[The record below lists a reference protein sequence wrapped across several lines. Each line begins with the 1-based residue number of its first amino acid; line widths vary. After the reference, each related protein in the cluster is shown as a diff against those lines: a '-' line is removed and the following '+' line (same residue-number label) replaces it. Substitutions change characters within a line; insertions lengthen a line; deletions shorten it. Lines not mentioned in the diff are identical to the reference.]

1 MVVLEAQ
8 QSQISAPVKET
19 SISQD
24 QETREKIRHREQHP
38 DYRYQPRR
46 HKKNKSSL
54 GESPTSAT
62 SVRCDNCGGWSM
74 PSPSSA
80 ATTSPI
86 QPIQPS
92 AAAPASAPIMNNNRQ
107 LPVVNNLS
115 LASPTRRSSTRHYP
129 TNINIPPIAQDS
141 EMPEDR
147 MDISPPKRRRFTNG
161 AYVPIPPQVQ
171 AANAYTMRSPYRE
184 SFGHPDAHRRWQA
197 QAQAQSMVAGP
208 RSAVQPPPTGR
219 VDGSLT
225 LPPLQPQTDRR
236 SIDSGRSLEEII
248 MNMDPLIKMKVL
260 GRISPP
266 FKGAKTSSS
275 SDTVRGAVIAVEG
288 DNQGVVN
295 AVVRW
300 LEEYLGRGK
309 ELSVKTAKGPGA
321 PETGKT
327 ILLLDY
333 LHLIHDWHNKSKE
346 MIETITKPVEAPE
359 EPQPDKDDDD
369 KDAATTTAATSTT
382 RSRIPV
388 VILQHYQ
395 LFTCNSWA
403 CRIQVED
410 AYGAPEHWQ
419 WIATLWRGIIGPDIT
434 IYVKDANAEEMAKEK
449 DVELR
454 EDIRAIVVRREKGP
468 GPLQGDVEDKSLRR
482 LGFEVGE
489 WIRSVSR
496 PRDV

>member
-1 MVVLEAQ
+1 
-8 QSQISAPVKET
+8 
-19 SISQD
+19 
-24 QETREKIRHREQHP
+24 
-38 DYRYQPRR
+38 
-46 HKKNKSSL
+46 
-54 GESPTSAT
+54 
-62 SVRCDNCGGWSM
+62 
-74 PSPSSA
+74 
-80 ATTSPI
+80 
-86 QPIQPS
+86 
-92 AAAPASAPIMNNNRQ
+92 MNNNRQ
-107 LPVVNNLS
+107 RPVVNDMS

-129 TNINIPPIAQDS
+129 ANINIPPLAQGP

-161 AYVPIPPQVQ
+161 AYAPIPPQAQ
-171 AANAYTMRSPYRE
+171 TANPYTMRSPYRD
-184 SFGHPDAHRRWQA
+184 SFGHPDAHRRWQSQAQA
-197 QAQAQSMVAGP
+197 QAQAQSMAAGP
-208 RSAVQPPPTGR
+208 RSAVQPPTTGR

-225 LPPLQPQTDRR
+225 LPPLQPQPDRR
-236 SIDSGRSLEEII
+236 SIDSGRSLEEVI

-266 FKGAKTSSS
+266 FKNAKTSSS
-275 SDTVRGAVIAVEG
+275 PDTVRGAVIAVEG

-309 ELSVKTAKGPGA
+309 ELSIKTAKGPGA

-327 ILLLDY
+327 VSLPDY
-333 LHLIHDWHNKSKE
+333 LHLIQDWHNKSKE
-346 MIETITKPVEAPE
+346 MIETITKPVEASE
-359 EPQPDKDDDD
+359 ESSPDKDDD
-369 KDAATTTAATSTT
+369 KAAATTNTAATTKGPL
-382 RSRIPV
+382 PV

-403 CRIQVED
+403 CRIHVED

-434 IYVKDANAEEMAKEK
+434 IYVKDANTEEMAKEK

-454 EDIRAIVVRREKGP
+454 EDIRAIVVRREKRP
-468 GPLQGDVEDKSLRR
+468 GPLQGDVEDKGLRR

-489 WIRSVSR
+489 WIRSISR
-496 PRDV
+496 PKD